1 MARFARSARD
11 WRGSTPQQ
19 EQGAGGTPA
28 LPGDHSPLRGKS
40 QKLSRKGKADAVGWW
55 RQAGESIFFT
65 INIDAQD
72 SQDETLV
79 QQEPARAMIRFGL
92 ADALD

>member
-1 MARFARSARD
+1 MAKFARSARNR
-11 WRGSTPQQ
+11 RGSMPQQ

-40 QKLSRKGKADAVGWW
+40 QKLSRKGKADAVGGGAG

-65 INIDAQD
+65 I
-72 SQDETLV
+72 
-79 QQEPARAMIRFGL
+79 EPFAKFRIGHDIGVAKVMFCG
-92 ADALD
+92 